1 MQYSRT
7 NLVLELQ
14 FKNVSITLA
23 TVLNVLQKF
32 FNVQELITSSRTF
45 FTGDVTSGVLL
56 WKATKIA
63 GAGAKYA
70 TLKNSLTEIA
80 TVR

>member
-45 FTGDVTSGVLL
+45 FTGVFKENYD
-56 WKATKIA
+56 ID
-63 GAGAKYA
+63 
-70 TLKNSLTEIA
+70 
-80 TVR
+80 